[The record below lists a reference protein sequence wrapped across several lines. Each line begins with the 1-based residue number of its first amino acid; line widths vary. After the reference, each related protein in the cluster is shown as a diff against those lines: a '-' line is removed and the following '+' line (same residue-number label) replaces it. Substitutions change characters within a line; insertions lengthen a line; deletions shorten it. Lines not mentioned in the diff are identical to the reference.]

1 MFYSY
6 DGAELSGGA
15 TLVALVAGDAALS
28 LETSETDEE
37 CVAGVM
43 RVLRDIF
50 AKNENAT
57 TVPDPVDV
65 AVTRWGADPY
75 ARGSYSNISPR
86 GTGDDYDALAEPVAE
101 TLFFA
106 GEATSRTHP
115 ATMHGAF
122 LSGNREAARVHFALK
137 KRGKRRRG
145 MPRPEGIDGAW
156 TSRRGGR
163 AES

>member
-1 MFYSY
+1 
-6 DGAELSGGA
+6 
-15 TLVALVAGDAALS
+15 LS

-50 AKNENAT
+50 AEAT

-145 MPRPEGIDGAW
+145 MPRPEGIDSAW
-156 TSRRGGR
+156 TSRRV
-163 AES
+163 ESKSL

>member
-6 DGAELSGGA
+6 DGEELSGGA

-50 AKNENAT
+50 ADAT

-65 AVTRWGADPY
+65 AVTVKC
-75 ARGSYSNISPR
+75 S
-86 GTGDDYDALAEPVAE
+86 
-101 TLFFA
+101 
-106 GEATSRTHP
+106 
-115 ATMHGAF
+115 
-122 LSGNREAARVHFALK
+122 
-137 KRGKRRRG
+137 
-145 MPRPEGIDGAW
+145 
-156 TSRRGGR
+156 
-163 AES
+163 

>member
-6 DGAELSGGA
+6 AGTELSGGA

-28 LETSETDEE
+28 METSETDEE
-37 CVAGVM
+37 CAAGAM
-43 RVLRDIF
+43 RALRDIF
-50 AKNENAT
+50 AASRE
-57 TVPDPVDV
+57 VPDPVDV

-86 GTGDDYDALAEPVAE
+86 GTGDDYDALAEPVADA
-101 TLFFA
+101 LFFA

-122 LSGNREAARVHFALK
+122 LSGNREAARVHAALK
-137 KRGKRRRG
+137 CRGKRAAKGTRG
-145 MPRPEGIDGAW
+145 PEGTGGTTWA
-156 TSRRGGR
+156 RGV
-163 AES
+163 